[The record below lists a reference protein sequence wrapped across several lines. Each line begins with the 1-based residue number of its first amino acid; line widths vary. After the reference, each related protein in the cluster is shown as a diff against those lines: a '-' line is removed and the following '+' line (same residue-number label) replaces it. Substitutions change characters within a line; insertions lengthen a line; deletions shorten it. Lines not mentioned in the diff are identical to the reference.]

1 MATRI
6 EIDYDRRVIQSDVH
20 YILARIS
27 AGVNVLQQLGA
38 AYQSLPGVAMADL
51 EALATALEALV
62 NQYNNLI
69 NQLRALLEQ
78 MDDLAEDVGVKN
90 KTLLAT
96 LRGLLQTQAQ
106 LALLDQITGPT
117 DEGPTQPTTQPP
129 GP

>member
-6 EIDYDRRVIQSDVH
+6 EIDYDRRVIQSDVQ
-20 YILARIS
+20 YILARAA
-27 AGVNVLQQLGA
+27 AGLNVLQQLGA
-38 AYQSLPGVAMADL
+38 AYQSLPGLVMTDLQIHAD
-51 EALATALEALV
+51 ALEALV
-62 NQYNNLI
+62 TQTSNLI

-78 MDDLAEDVGVKN
+78 IDDAAEDVAAEN

-96 LRGLLQTQAQ
+96 LRGILQTQAQ

-117 DEGPTQPTTQPP
+117 EVTPPPVTPP